1 MNTLSRTA
9 AARALAPT
17 VRAGALLLAGAL
29 PFLLLH
35 SEHQPAFALGR
46 VDVKASDLLLLAIA
60 IATAVAIG
68 REPAI
73 VRGWRPVALPVA
85 ALMAWVLASVALAT
99 ASDRPYAAGDHLIS
113 AFGFA
118 QYGVLA
124 LAVPALIRTAADL
137 RAVLWALAGWLAVLD
152 VVGAL
157 QFAGLDWLTTSSA
170 GERQPSLIGFHD
182 LAAAGGAALAI
193 GLVGIA
199 LGGRWPLGRLPIAL
213 CAGGAVALVLSG
225 SLGGGAGLLGAA
237 ILVALVAALAG
248 TLTRRRALAI
258 ASIAAATL
266 LGIVALRGGD
276 IEQFGRFL
284 GILPAERT
292 TTEDVQTYSHR
303 TLLAYFGLRVFADHP
318 VTGAG
323 WQATNEYATLEPYL
337 ADAHRRFPDV
347 AQQSFPS
354 PATPYGVQ
362 NGYIQALADLGIV
375 GLLLFLGALAA
386 PVALGAL
393 GAIRARG
400 AEAGVLLAGAAIVVT
415 VAGVWTAQGLV
426 AGLPMDA
433 LAWLGAGL
441 VVRGRTGLVP

>member
-35 SEHQPAFALGR
+35 AEHQPAFALGR

-60 IATAVAIG
+60 IAAAVALR

-73 VRGWRPVALPVA
+73 VRRWKPIVLPVA
-85 ALMAWVLASVALAT
+85 ALMVWVLASVALAA

-113 AFGFA
+113 ALGFA

-137 RAVLWALAGWLAVLD
+137 RAVLWAFAGWLGVLD
-152 VVGAL
+152 VVGVL

-182 LAAAGGAALAI
+182 LAAAGAAALAV
-193 GLVGIA
+193 GLVGVA
-199 LGGRWPLGRLPIAL
+199 LGGRWPLGRLPVAL

-248 TLTRRRALAI
+248 TLTRRRALAL
-258 ASIAAATL
+258 ASITAATL

-284 GILPAERT
+284 GVLPAERT

-303 TLLAYFGLRVFADHP
+303 TLLAYFGLRVFTDHP
-318 VTGAG
+318 VAGAG
-323 WQATNEYATLEPYL
+323 WQATNEYVTLEPYL

-347 AQQSFPS
+347 AEQSFPS
-354 PATPYGVQ
+354 AETPYGVQ
-362 NGYIQALADLGIV
+362 NGYIQALADLGVV
-375 GLLLFLGALAA
+375 GLLLFLAALTV
-386 PVALGAL
+386 PIALGAL

-400 AEAGVLLAGAAIVVT
+400 AEAGVLLAGAALVVT

-441 VVRGRTGLVP
+441 VVRGRTGLEP